1 MKKIS
6 SEQKADIVRRIQ
18 VKNLDGTWAE
28 TYGALAEE
36 FGVSR
41 CLISYIAKGAGL
53 PRREGGHSKAH
64 IPFVGKRYQP
74 PAQLSDMYQD
84 LRSKVGATEARRLIM
99 DHMRIRGISY
109 EHVGNGSSVDVEP
122 IAA

>member
-1 MKKIS
+1 MKIS

-18 VKNLDGTWAE
+18 LKNLDGTWAE

-41 CLISYIAKGAGL
+41 CLISNIAKCAGL
-53 PRREGGHSKAH
+53 LRGEGGCSKAH

-74 PAQLSDMYQD
+74 PVQLWDMYQE
-84 LRSKVGATEARRLIM
+84 LRSKVGVTEARRLIE
-99 DHMRIRGISY
+99 DHMRIKGISY
-109 EHVGNGSSVDVEP
+109 EGVGSGSSVDVEP

>member
-41 CLISYIAKGAGL
+41 CLISYIAKGAGM
-53 PRREGGHSKAH
+53 PQREGGHSKAH

-74 PAQLSDMYQD
+74 PAQLWDMYQ
-84 LRSKVGATEARRLIM
+84 EAQQSRR
-99 DHMRIRGISY
+99 DGGSPSY
-109 EHVGNGSSVDVEP
+109 YGPHANKGN
-122 IAA
+122 

>member
-1 MKKIS
+1 MKIS

-18 VKNLDGTWAE
+18 VKNLNGTWADK
-28 TYGALAEE
+28 YDALAKE

-53 PRREGGHSKAH
+53 PQREGGHSKAH

-74 PAQLSDMYQD
+74 PAQLWDMYQE
-84 LRSKVGATEARRLIM
+84 LRSKIGVPEARRLIEN
-99 DHMRIRGISY
+99 HMRIRGIGY
-109 EHVGNGSSVDVEP
+109 DGSSVDVEP